1 MLGTSKRVLR
11 TVIPSISSDEWPLKG
26 SSVAFGD
33 VCRRLGGAD
42 ILRDLSLYVE
52 AGEIVALV
60 GANGVGKSTLIKA
73 LLDLR
78 AIDAGSIS
86 IEGRP
91 HTDARARDRVAYLPE
106 RFQPA
111 YYLRGRGFIEYML
124 ALYGAAPDEGRIER
138 VCSRLGLGP
147 QALGASV
154 QTYSK
159 GMSQMLG
166 LAACLL
172 SGRPILVLDE
182 PMSGLDPTARVRL
195 QGVLR
200 EHREDGG
207 TILFTTHLMADAEAL
222 ADRVAVL
229 HGGHIVAD
237 AAPTELMAQYQVS
250 DLESAFVECVGGIEA
265 PAH

>member
-1 MLGTSKRVLR
+1 MRKESAT
-11 TVIPSISSDEWPLKG
+11 PAPLSVRSVEG
-26 SSVAFGD
+26 SVRGHN
-33 VCRRLGGAD
+33 
-42 ILRDLSLYVE
+42 ILRAAALDVQ
-52 AGEIVALV
+52 AGHAVALV
-60 GANGVGKSTLIKA
+60 GANGAGKSTLLRA
-73 LLDLR
+73 LIDLR
-78 AIDAGSIS
+78 AIDSGDIR

-91 HTDARARDRVAYLPE
+91 HTDPRARDRLAYLPE

-124 ALYGAAPDEGRIER
+124 ALYGAAPGDAEVER
-138 VCSRLGLGP
+138 VCSQLGLGP
-147 QALGASV
+147 EALAKSV

-195 QGVLR
+195 QAALR
-200 EHREDGG
+200 AHRDAGG
-207 TILFTTHLMADAEAL
+207 TILFTTHLLADAEAL

-229 HGGHIVAD
+229 DEGRIVAD
-237 AAPTELMAQYQVS
+237 GSPAELMERFEVA
-250 DLESAFVECVGGIEA
+250 DLEAAFVRCIGGEA
-265 PAH
+265 QAL

>member
-1 MLGTSKRVLR
+1 MDIAAIEFRRVTRRVGDALVLQGIDLR
-11 TVIPSISSDEWPLKG
+11 TECGCTTV
-26 SSVAFGD
+26 
-33 VCRRLGGAD
+33 
-42 ILRDLSLYVE
+42 
-52 AGEIVALV
+52 LV
-60 GANGVGKSTLIKA
+60 GANGAGKSTLIKA

-78 AIDAGSIS
+78 AIDSGSIA

-111 YYLRGRGFIEYML
+111 YYLRGREFIDYML
-124 ALYGAAPDEGRIER
+124 ALYGAAPGAGEIER
-138 VCSRLGLGP
+138 VCGELGLSP
-147 QALGASV
+147 AALGHSV

-166 LAACLL
+166 VAACLL

-195 QGVLR
+195 QAALR
-200 EHREDGG
+200 AHRENGG

-229 HGGHIVAD
+229 HGGRVVAD
-237 AAPTELMAQYQVS
+237 ASPAELVGQHGVD
-250 DLESAFVECVGGIEA
+250 DLEAAFVQCIGGVEA
-265 PAH
+265 AAAH